1 MKIDDIIQYVGLWLT
16 DTVEMEGK
24 PKTNPNA
31 VGGYCRV
38 EWNDHVQNNPI
49 CDDVKLVFF
58 KISFLFSPNFV
69 ASYPFE

>member
-1 MKIDDIIQYVGLWLT
+1 
-16 DTVEMEGK
+16 MEGK
-24 PKTNPNA
+24 PLNPNA

-69 ASYPFE
+69 AKHHLNKVSYPFE